1 MAVEDGWKNLIPL
14 NKKSKAEQRV
24 IMSNGGKKSQEVQR
38 AKRTAKA
45 ILNEFL
51 EMPNSE
57 YPNMTNKEVME
68 MRLIHAGT
76 NPEASLKAIDMIH
89 EMIEEKPAQ
98 KIEQKAATTFKYVT
112 TEQTEEAF
120 KHIKDFIK

>member
-1 MAVEDGWKNLIPL
+1 MAKEDGWKNLIPA
-14 NKKSKAEQRV
+14 NKRSKEEHRIIA
-24 IMSNGGKKSQEVQR
+24 SNGGKKSQEVQR

-68 MRLIHAGT
+68 MRLIAAGT

-98 KIEQKAATTFKYVT
+98 KVEERASTTVHYIT

-120 KHIKDFIK
+120 KHIKDYIK

>member
-1 MAVEDGWKNLIPL
+1 MAKEDGWKNLIPQ
-14 NKKSKAEQRV
+14 NKRTKEEQRR
-24 IMSNGGKKSQEVQR
+24 IAKMGAERSQEVQR

>member
-1 MAVEDGWKNLIPL
+1 MPSSEGWKNLVSLADRTTEEKRAIGI
-14 NKKSKAEQRV
+14 K
-24 IMSNGGKKSQEVQR
+24 GGTKSQQVQR
-38 AKRTAKA
+38 ANRTAKA

-51 EMPNSE
+51 SMPNSE

-68 MRLIHAGT
+68 MRLIKAST
-76 NPEASLKAIDMIH
+76 NHEASLKAIDMIH

-98 KIEQKAATTFKYVT
+98 KVEQRASTTLKYVT

-120 KHIKDFIK
+120 KHIKDFLK

>member
-1 MAVEDGWKNLIPL
+1 MAKSEGWKNLISL
-14 NKKSKAEQRV
+14 ADRTTEEKRAIGIK
-24 IMSNGGKKSQEVQR
+24 GGTKSQEVQR

-68 MRLIHAGT
+68 MRLIKAGT

-98 KIEQKAATTFKYVT
+98 KVEQKATTTYKYIT

-120 KHIKDFIK
+120 AHIKDFIK

>member
-1 MAVEDGWKNLIPL
+1 MAKEDGWKNLIPA
-14 NKKSKAEQRV
+14 NKRSKEEHRIIA
-24 IMSNGGKKSQEVQR
+24 SNGGKKSQEVQR

-68 MRLIHAGT
+68 MRLIAAGT

-98 KIEQKAATTFKYVT
+98 KVEERASTTVHYIT

>member
-1 MAVEDGWKNLIPL
+1 MAKEDGWKNLISL
-14 NKKSKAEQRV
+14 ADRTTEEKRAIGIK
-24 IMSNGGKKSQEVQR
+24 GGTKSQEVQR
-38 AKRTAKA
+38 ANRTAKA

-51 EMPNSE
+51 SMPNTE
-57 YPNMTNKEVME
+57 FPNMSNKEVME
-68 MRLIHAGT
+68 MRLIHAST

-98 KIEQKAATTFKYVT
+98 KVEQRASTTFKYVT

-120 KHIKDFIK
+120 KHIKDFLK